1 MSSRS
6 AGPVRKD
13 DTATLE
19 EVVDDDDAK
28 TRPPAVAAAA
38 PQSVISPSFGPKMSL
53 PSLRGEAF
61 ESQPEVTDRGRG
73 LDGSTQ

>member
-1 MSSRS
+1 M
-6 AGPVRKD
+6 RKVD
-13 DTATLE
+13 AATL
-19 EVVDDDDAK
+19 DDDDNDAE
-28 TRPPAVAAAA
+28 TWPPAAVAAAA
-38 PQSVISPSFGPKMSL
+38 PQSVTSPSFGPNMSL